1 MLTNRVEI
9 RHALR
14 DDIYDIAVLL
24 HNSWRAEYR
33 LIISLDYL
41 DALSVEERH
50 IGLLKRYD
58 ENVSEFLMMFD
69 GNKLIGAAVFGNSFT
84 EGYAVD
90 GEISAIY
97 LHGEYIGKG
106 YGHRLFVKTEQLL
119 RNKGYQY
126 FILDLLADNTRAL
139 NFYLKHGYRKVADR
153 KLKLGEKE
161 YPIAVLRKKNDSAD
175 WL

>member
-1 MLTNRVEI
+1 MTDRIQI

-14 DDIYDIAVLL
+14 NDIYDIAVFL

-50 IGLLKRYD
+50 TGLLKRYD
-58 ENVSEFLMMFD
+58 DNASEFLMMFD

-84 EGYAVD
+84 EGYAAD

-97 LHGEYIGKG
+97 LHSEYIGKG

-119 RNKGYQY
+119 HNKGYQY
-126 FILDLLADNTRAL
+126 FALDLLADNTRAL
-139 NFYLKHGYRKVADR
+139 DFYLKHGYRKVADR

-161 YPIAVLRKKNDSAD
+161 YPIAVLRKKNDE
-175 WL
+175 